1 MSAQVRAMLAP
12 ALRRIG
18 LMVGRALV
26 RLVDDNRGLQLLQLD
41 LLSDETRGNVER
53 VQNYGFT
60 AHPHPG
66 AEAAAVAVGGSRD
79 HLLVVAVDDR
89 RYRLQGLAEGEVAIY
104 TDEGDR
110 VVLRRGGTIEVH
122 AATRVLLVSPLVE
135 CSADLLVNGNA
146 HVLGTVV
153 ADGDVLAGGN
163 VADAGGAKSM
173 AGMRAAFNPHKHG
186 SGPGPDR
193 AM

>member
-135 CSADLLVNGNA
+135 CSADLLVNGSA